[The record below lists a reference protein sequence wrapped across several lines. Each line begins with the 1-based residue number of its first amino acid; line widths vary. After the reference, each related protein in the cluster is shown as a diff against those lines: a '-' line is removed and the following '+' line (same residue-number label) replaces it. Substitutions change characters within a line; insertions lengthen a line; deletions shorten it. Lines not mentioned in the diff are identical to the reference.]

1 MSFQFIMPKQIFY
14 GENALSTAAEHIC
27 ALGKKALVVTDPMM
41 VKLGNTAKITDILEK
56 EGTQYAIFDGVISEP
71 TDWIIEAG
79 LKVWNDE
86 K

>member
-1 MSFQFIMPKQIFY
+1 
-14 GENALSTAAEHIC
+14 
-27 ALGKKALVVTDPMM
+27 MM

-71 TDWIIEAG
+71 TDRIIEAG

-86 K
+86 KM

>member
-1 MSFQFIMPKQIFY
+1 M
-14 GENALSTAAEHIC
+14 C
-27 ALGKKALVVTDPMM
+27 LGQKALVVTDPMM

-71 TDWIIEAG
+71 TDRIIEAG

-86 K
+86 KM